1 MASLNLRKTE
11 RDRLLRRGRRLE
23 VFTVLWNSIEGVASL
38 TLGLLA
44 GSIALV
50 GFGLDSFIETS
61 SGLVLLW
68 RLQSPRDAEMSE
80 RAEAIALR
88 LVGVSLIALA
98 AYILLD
104 SLRALVHH
112 DAPSASP
119 FGSGVAMLS
128 LIAMPLLAREKRR
141 VAAALGSRALEAD
154 SVQTT
159 ICTYLSAILLGGLLL
174 NAAWALWWADPL
186 AALAM
191 VPFIVR
197 EGLEAVRG
205 ERCDECT
212 ACGTPAC
219 TCQ

>member
-1 MASLNLRKTE
+1 MASSNLMNTE
-11 RDRLLRRGRRLE
+11 RSRLLGRGRRLE
-23 VFTVLWNSIEGVASL
+23 AFTVLWNSLEGVASL
-38 TLGLLA
+38 ALGLLA

-68 RLQSPRDAEMSE
+68 RLQAHRDAEMAE

-88 LVGVSLIALA
+88 LVGISLIALG
-98 AYILLD
+98 AYIVLD

-119 FGSGVAMLS
+119 LGIGVAMLS
-128 LIAMPLLAREKRR
+128 LVAMPLLAREKRR
-141 VAAALGSRALEAD
+141 VAAVLGSRALEAD
-154 SVQTT
+154 SLQTT

-174 NAAWALWWADPL
+174 NAGWGWWWADPL

-191 VPFIVR
+191 VPLIVR
-197 EGLEAVRG
+197 EGFEAVRG

-219 TCQ
+219 TCR